1 MDMPGRRGGAGIYD
15 ALMRLLKNTL
25 FCPIFA
31 SDSNFNP
38 RNTNCMSVV
47 NPAKAGSSSLTL
59 SPAISGKHF
68 SKVSFTYEWD
78 YLSTSTL
85 VSACL
90 VTSPIVFRDKGNLVN
105 SVYP

>member
-1 MDMPGRRGGAGIYD
+1 
-15 ALMRLLKNTL
+15 
-25 FCPIFA
+25 
-31 SDSNFNP
+31 
-38 RNTNCMSVV
+38 VV

-59 SPAISGKHF
+59 SKIEHF
-68 SKVSFTYEWD
+68 SKVSFTYEWG

-85 VSACL
+85 VFACL